1 MQPALWVQQAGVETI
16 YTAARHGRRSALGGG
31 EKAAEVRAM
40 GEHELQ
46 VSGCA
51 VAVRWQW
58 AAADVS
64 DWVCNA
70 LRILVEFSS
79 YPMGFA
85 MRKTM
90 ARK

>member
-1 MQPALWVQQAGVETI
+1 MG
-16 YTAARHGRRSALGGG
+16 AASRGGDDLYGCAAWPALGGG

-64 DWVCNA
+64 DWVCEA
-70 LRILVEFSS
+70 LRILMEFSS